1 MTASGMVEHEA
12 VADPVQVL
20 VRLSFRFSAAG
31 TAACCLAG
39 AEVGGDLHLEGWSFK
54 GTDRSTGAA
63 PRGSRDPSGTR
74 WRPLRLRVPV
84 ALPCQ
89 PIPLDDGRILLCR
102 NGNGSHQLSLVE
114 PATDGTPEHA
124 RERVLAMLACRAA
137 RLLPAPA
144 ASSPGAGASAG
155 RPTGSAWAL
164 AIAFDERG
172 QTTIWRVSERQP
184 WLERL
189 VELPGPLAGGVWLDQ
204 AGTVLGGEHVE
215 RPGTGPAK
223 VVAIDLRDGS
233 RTTLLDV
240 SERSDDRLLL
250 ASPRSGLLLVSTD
263 AGGQARL
270 GWAIAN
276 RPGPVRFP
284 AALQRSGARALALS
298 PDGRRVLLKADEG
311 VRSRLL
317 VYDPDIDDLEELP
330 IPDGLVRGTA
340 CWTAEGIRFPFSAP
354 DQPPAVVTLGDG
366 EPAAALAGGGGG
378 GWAGAHGESLDGAA
392 GPVEAIVYG
401 GPDWRAAERVVLA
414 LHGGPLDA
422 WRLEFDPL
430 FQVLAGAGIAIV
442 APNQRGSSGYGAAH
456 ALALRGAWGG
466 PDLEDLRRIARRIA
480 AERHRL
486 GAGEGGDL
494 ALLGFSYG
502 AWLALLAASCEP
514 ALWSR
519 CVAVSPFLSGP
530 RLHQDGDEPVRG
542 LLDRLGGCQEL
553 HDAIG
558 PRDVLR
564 LVGAMRA
571 RLLLIHGQADRVIP
585 VGHARDLRARLE
597 QLGRHQGED
606 FDYLEVAGGGHDLPT
621 ASPALAERL
630 LRFLRAGE
638 PAGQDPCW
646 IQPREEVTTQ

>member
-1 MTASGMVEHEA
+1 VTASGTVEREA
-12 VADPVQVL
+12 VADPAQLL

-39 AEVGGDLHLEGWSFK
+39 AEVGGDLHLEGWSFPP
-54 GTDRSTGAA
+54 G
-63 PRGSRDPSGTR
+63 GSPDPSGPR
-74 WRPLRLRVPV
+74 RRPLRLRRPV

-114 PATDGTPEHA
+114 PATDGTSRHA
-124 RERVLAMLACRAA
+124 RERVLAMLACRAT

-155 RPTGSAWAL
+155 RPTGPAWAL

-189 VELPGPLAGGVWLDQ
+189 VELPGLLAGGVWLDQ

-240 SERSDDRLLL
+240 SERSRDRLLL

-317 VYDPDIDDLEELP
+317 VYDPDVDDLEELP
-330 IPDGLVRGTA
+330 IPDGLVRG
-340 CWTAEGIRFPFSAP
+340 
-354 DQPPAVVTLGDG
+354 
-366 EPAAALAGGGGG
+366 
-378 GWAGAHGESLDGAA
+378 
-392 GPVEAIVYG
+392 
-401 GPDWRAAERVVLA
+401 
-414 LHGGPLDA
+414 
-422 WRLEFDPL
+422 
-430 FQVLAGAGIAIV
+430 
-442 APNQRGSSGYGAAH
+442 
-456 ALALRGAWGG
+456 
-466 PDLEDLRRIARRIA
+466 
-480 AERHRL
+480 
-486 GAGEGGDL
+486 
-494 ALLGFSYG
+494 
-502 AWLALLAASCEP
+502 
-514 ALWSR
+514 
-519 CVAVSPFLSGP
+519 P
-530 RLHQDGDEPVRG
+530 RLHQDGDEPVQG

-564 LVGAMRA
+564 LVGAMHA
-571 RLLLIHGQADRVIP
+571 RLLLIHGEADRVIP

-597 QLGRHQGED
+597 ELGRHQGED

-646 IQPREEVTTQ
+646 IEPREEVTTQ

>member
-1 MTASGMVEHEA
+1 MTASGTVEREA
-12 VADPVQVL
+12 VADPAQLL

-54 GTDRSTGAA
+54 GTDRSTGA
-63 PRGSRDPSGTR
+63 PPGGSPDPSGPR
-74 WRPLRLRVPV
+74 WRPLRLRRPV

-155 RPTGSAWAL
+155 RPTGPAWAL
-164 AIAFDERG
+164 ATAFDERG

-184 WLERL
+184 WLQRL
-189 VELPGPLAGGVWLDQ
+189 VELPGLLAGGVWLDQ

-240 SERSDDRLLL
+240 SERSHDRLLL

-354 DQPPAVVTLGDG
+354 DQPPAVVTL
-366 EPAAALAGGGGG
+366 
-378 GWAGAHGESLDGAA
+378 
-392 GPVEAIVYG
+392 EAIVYG

-430 FQVLAGAGIAIV
+430 FQVLARAGLAIV

-530 RLHQDGDEPVRG
+530 RLHHDGDEPVRG

-571 RLLLIHGQADRVIP
+571 RLLLVHGEADRVIP
-585 VGHARDLRARLE
+585 VGHARDLRARLAE
-597 QLGRHQGED
+597 LGRHQGED
-606 FDYLEVAGGGHDLPT
+606 FDYLEVAGGGHDLLT

-638 PAGQDPCW
+638 PAGQEPCW
-646 IQPREEVTTQ
+646 IEPREEVTTQ

>member
-1 MTASGMVEHEA
+1 VTASETVGRAAAVEM
-12 VADPVQVL
+12 L
-20 VRLSFRFSAAG
+20 VRLNFRFSAAG
-31 TAACCLAG
+31 GAACCLAG
-39 AEVGGDLHLEGWSFK
+39 AEVGGDLHLETWSFA
-54 GTDRSTGAA
+54 GASA
-63 PRGSRDPSGTR
+63 SS
-74 WRPLRLRVPV
+74 RPLRLQRQV
-84 ALPCQ
+84 ALPAQ
-89 PIPLDDGRILLCR
+89 PIPLDDGRVLLCR
-102 NGNGSHQLSLVE
+102 NGDGGHQLSLVT
-114 PATDGTPEHA
+114 PAPEGSADEA

-137 RLLPAPA
+137 RLLPAPV
-144 ASSPGAGASAG
+144 ASSPGVG
-155 RPTGSAWAL
+155 GSGGAWAL

-189 VELPGPLAGGVWLDQ
+189 VELPGLLAGGVWLDQ

-215 RPGTGPAK
+215 RPGEGPASA
-223 VVAIDLRDGS
+223 VAVDLRDGS

-240 SERSDDRLLL
+240 SETSHDRLLL
-250 ASPRSGLLLVSTD
+250 ASPHSGLLLVSTD
-263 AGGQARL
+263 ADGETRL
-270 GWAIAN
+270 GWAVAN
-276 RPGPVRFP
+276 RHEPVRFP
-284 AALQRSGARALALS
+284 AALQHSGARALALS
-298 PDGRRVLLKADEG
+298 PDGRRVLLKTDEG

-317 VYDPDIDDLEELP
+317 AYDPDVDHLAEVP

-340 CWTAEGIRFPFSAP
+340 SWTGDGIRFPFSAP
-354 DQPPAVVTLGDG
+354 DQPPAVVTLRDG
-366 EPAAALAGGGGG
+366 EPAVVEAGQPAGGGLV
-378 GWAGAHGESLDGAA
+378 GAHVESLEGAA

-401 GPDWRAAERVVLA
+401 GADWRAAERVVLA

-430 FQVLAGAGIAIV
+430 FQVLARAGIAIV

-466 PDLEDLRRIARRIA
+466 PDLEDVRRIARRIA
-480 AERHRL
+480 AERHKL

-514 ALWSR
+514 ALWSC

-530 RLHQDGDEPVRG
+530 RLHRDGAEPVRG

-558 PRDVLR
+558 PRDVPR

-571 RLLLIHGQADRVIP
+571 RLLLIHGEDDRVIP

-597 QLGRHQGED
+597 ELGRREGAD
-606 FDYLEVAGGGHDLPT
+606 FDYLEVPGGGHDLAT
-621 ASPALAERL
+621 AAPALAERL
-630 LRFLRAGE
+630 LRFLRAPA
-638 PAGQDPCW
+638 PAGARPCR
-646 IQPREEVTTQ
+646 IESREEVTTL